1 MFSRSLANNC
11 MTLPGNGGSTMNGQ
25 DVDMSSEAQQQQQ
38 QITVADIDAEF
49 LPQIHDIVKTVE
61 KDPQD
66 AATKNK
72 ESLEASEKV
81 KELNK
86 KIERAREDVKKLPG
100 ISLTKEEQAAQLNA
114 LKKQLKVKQELLA
127 RSVIKEKRNFSFTNL

>member
-1 MFSRSLANNC
+1 M
-11 MTLPGNGGSTMNGQ
+11 NGGQ
-25 DVDMSSEAQQQQQ
+25 DVDMSSEAGQQQQQ
-38 QITVADIDAEF
+38 QITVTDIDAEF

-72 ESLEASEKV
+72 ESLDASEKV

-100 ISLTKEEQAAQLNA
+100 IALTKEEQAAQLNA

-127 RSVIKEKRNFSFTNL
+127 RYRKLGDISSFLQLGQQDQ

>member
-1 MFSRSLANNC
+1 MIDQYLLVSPEMHLGHNFVLIA
-11 MTLPGNGGSTMNGQ
+11 GDVGSTMNGQ
-25 DVDMSSEAQQQQQ
+25 DVDMSSEGQQQKQQ
-38 QITVADIDAEF
+38 QITVSDIDAEF
-49 LPQIHDIVKTVE
+49 LPQIYDIVKTVE

-86 KIERAREDVKKLPG
+86 KIERAREEVKNLPG
-100 ISLTKEEQAAQLNA
+100 ISLTKEEPAAQLNA

-127 RSVIKEKRNFSFTNL
+127 R

>member
-1 MFSRSLANNC
+1 
-11 MTLPGNGGSTMNGQ
+11 MNGQ

-38 QITVADIDAEF
+38 QITVTDIDAEF

-72 ESLEASEKV
+72 ESLDASEKV

-100 ISLTKEEQAAQLNA
+100 IALTKEEQTAQLNA

-127 RSVIKEKRNFSFTNL
+127 RYRKLGDISSFLQFGQQDQ

>member
-1 MFSRSLANNC
+1 
-11 MTLPGNGGSTMNGQ
+11 MNGQQ
-25 DVDMSSEAQQQQQ
+25 DVDMSSEAGQQQQQQ
-38 QITVADIDAEF
+38 QITVTDIDAEF

-72 ESLEASEKV
+72 ESLDASEKV

-100 ISLTKEEQAAQLNA
+100 IGLTKEEQAAQLNA

-127 RSVIKEKRNFSFTNL
+127 R

>member
-1 MFSRSLANNC
+1 
-11 MTLPGNGGSTMNGQ
+11 MNGQ

-38 QITVADIDAEF
+38 QQQITVTDIDAEF

-72 ESLEASEKV
+72 ESLDASEKV

-100 ISLTKEEQAAQLNA
+100 IALTKEEQAAQLNA

-127 RSVIKEKRNFSFTNL
+127 R

>member
-1 MFSRSLANNC
+1 
-11 MTLPGNGGSTMNGQ
+11 MTSDHQPVL
-25 DVDMSSEAQQQQQ
+25 
-38 QITVADIDAEF
+38 VADIDAEF
-49 LPQIHDIVKTVE
+49 LPHIHDIMKTIE

-100 ISLTKEEQAAQLNA
+100 IDLTKEEQAAQLNA

-127 RSVIKEKRNFSFTNL
+127 RYRKLGNISSFLQLGQQDQ

>member
-1 MFSRSLANNC
+1 MIDLLHNC
-11 MTLPGNGGSTMNGQ
+11 VTFAGDVGSTMNGQ
-25 DVDMSSEAQQQQQ
+25 DVDMSSDAQQQQHQ
-38 QITVADIDAEF
+38 QITVTDIDAEF

-72 ESLEASEKV
+72 ESLDASEKV

-100 ISLTKEEQAAQLNA
+100 IALTKEEQAAQLNA

-127 RSVIKEKRNFSFTNL
+127 R

>member
-1 MFSRSLANNC
+1 
-11 MTLPGNGGSTMNGQ
+11 MNGQ
-25 DVDMSSEAQQQQQ
+25 DVDMSSEGQQQKQQ
-38 QITVADIDAEF
+38 QITVSDIDAEF
-49 LPQIHDIVKTVE
+49 LPQIYDIVKTIE

-86 KIERAREDVKKLPG
+86 KIERAREDVKKLTG
-100 ISLTKEEQAAQLNA
+100 IDFNKDEQAAQLKA
-114 LKKQLKVKQELLA
+114 LKKQLCMKQELLA
-127 RSVIKEKRNFSFTNL
+127 KYRSLGGSA

>member
-1 MFSRSLANNC
+1 MIDQYLLVSPEMHLGHNFVLIA
-11 MTLPGNGGSTMNGQ
+11 GDVGSTMNGQ
-25 DVDMSSEAQQQQQ
+25 DVDMSSEGQQQKQQ
-38 QITVADIDAEF
+38 QITVSDIDAEF
-49 LPQIHDIVKTVE
+49 LPQIYDIVKTVE

-86 KIERAREDVKKLPG
+86 SNLRGFVFDVL
-100 ISLTKEEQAAQLNA
+100 SLQK
-114 LKKQLKVKQELLA
+114 
-127 RSVIKEKRNFSFTNL
+127 

>member
-1 MFSRSLANNC
+1 
-11 MTLPGNGGSTMNGQ
+11 MNGE

-38 QITVADIDAEF
+38 ITVTDIDAEF

-72 ESLEASEKV
+72 ESLDASEKV

-100 ISLTKEEQAAQLNA
+100 IALTKEEQAAQLNA

-127 RSVIKEKRNFSFTNL
+127 RYRKLGDISSFLQLGQQE

>member
-1 MFSRSLANNC
+1 MIDLLHNC
-11 MTLPGNGGSTMNGQ
+11 VTFAGDVCSTMNGQ

-38 QITVADIDAEF
+38 ITVTDIDAEF

-72 ESLEASEKV
+72 ESLDASEKV

-100 ISLTKEEQAAQLNA
+100 IALTKEEQAAQLNA

-127 RSVIKEKRNFSFTNL
+127 RWFYSKYF

>member
-1 MFSRSLANNC
+1 
-11 MTLPGNGGSTMNGQ
+11 MNGQ
-25 DVDMSSEAQQQQQ
+25 DVDMTSEIQQV
-38 QITVADIDAEF
+38 IVADIDAKF

-61 KDPQD
+61 RDPQD

-86 KIERAREDVKKLPG
+86 KIERAREDVKKLAG
-100 ISLTKEEQAAQLNA
+100 IDFTKEEQAAQLKA
-114 LKKQLKVKQELLA
+114 LKKQLKLKQELLA
-127 RSVIKEKRNFSFTNL
+127 KYRKLGDSAAFLQLGQQEQ

>member
-1 MFSRSLANNC
+1 MIDQYLLVSPEMHLGHNFVLIA
-11 MTLPGNGGSTMNGQ
+11 GDVGSTMNGQ
-25 DVDMSSEAQQQQQ
+25 DVDMSSEGQQQKQQ
-38 QITVADIDAEF
+38 QIAVSDIDAEF
-49 LPQIHDIVKTVE
+49 LPQIYDIVKTVE

-86 KIERAREDVKKLPG
+86 KIERAREEVKNLPG

-127 RSVIKEKRNFSFTNL
+127 R

>member
-1 MFSRSLANNC
+1 
-11 MTLPGNGGSTMNGQ
+11 MNGQ
-25 DVDMSSEAQQQQQ
+25 DGDMSSEAQQQQQ

-72 ESLEASEKV
+72 KSLEASEKV

-127 RSVIKEKRNFSFTNL
+127 RSVIKEKKRNISFTNL

>member
-25 DVDMSSEAQQQQQ
+25 DVDMSSEAQQQ

-127 RSVIKEKRNFSFTNL
+127 RSVIKEKQNFSFTNL

>member
-1 MFSRSLANNC
+1 MIDLLHNC
-11 MTLPGNGGSTMNGQ
+11 VTFAGDVGSTMNGQ
-25 DVDMSSEAQQQQQ
+25 DVDMSSDAQQQQQQ
-38 QITVADIDAEF
+38 QITVTDIDAEF

-72 ESLEASEKV
+72 ESLDASEKV

-100 ISLTKEEQAAQLNA
+100 IALTKEEQAAQLNA

-127 RSVIKEKRNFSFTNL
+127 R

>member
-1 MFSRSLANNC
+1 
-11 MTLPGNGGSTMNGQ
+11 MNGQ

-38 QITVADIDAEF
+38 QQQITVTDIDAEF

-72 ESLEASEKV
+72 ESLDASEKV

-100 ISLTKEEQAAQLNA
+100 IALTKEEQAAQLNA

-127 RSVIKEKRNFSFTNL
+127 RYRKLGDISSFLQLGQQD

>member
-1 MFSRSLANNC
+1 
-11 MTLPGNGGSTMNGQ
+11 MNGQ
-25 DVDMSSEAQQQQQ
+25 DVDMSSDAQQQQQ
-38 QITVADIDAEF
+38 QITVTDIDAEF

-72 ESLEASEKV
+72 ESLDASEKV

-100 ISLTKEEQAAQLNA
+100 IALTKEEQTAQLNA

-127 RSVIKEKRNFSFTNL
+127 RYRKLGDISSFLQFGQQDQ

>member
-1 MFSRSLANNC
+1 
-11 MTLPGNGGSTMNGQ
+11 MNGQ

-38 QITVADIDAEF
+38 QITVTDIDAEF

-72 ESLEASEKV
+72 ESLDASEKV
-81 KELNK
+81 KERMTKRLNVLSSFATFIK
-86 KIERAREDVKKLPG
+86 D
-100 ISLTKEEQAAQLNA
+100 
-114 LKKQLKVKQELLA
+114 EL
-127 RSVIKEKRNFSFTNL
+127 

>member
-1 MFSRSLANNC
+1 
-11 MTLPGNGGSTMNGQ
+11 MNGQ

-38 QITVADIDAEF
+38 ITVTDIDAEF

-72 ESLEASEKV
+72 ESLDASEKV

-100 ISLTKEEQAAQLNA
+100 IALTKEEQAAQLNA

-127 RSVIKEKRNFSFTNL
+127 RYRKLGDISSFLQLGQQE

>member
-1 MFSRSLANNC
+1 
-11 MTLPGNGGSTMNGQ
+11 MNGQ

-66 AATKNK
+66 AATNNK

-127 RSVIKEKRNFSFTNL
+127 RSVIKEKQNFSFTNL

>member
-1 MFSRSLANNC
+1 MHMDRKHL
-11 MTLPGNGGSTMNGQ
+11 
-25 DVDMSSEAQQQQQ
+25 SE
-38 QITVADIDAEF
+38 
-49 LPQIHDIVKTVE
+49 LLLK
-61 KDPQD
+61 D

-100 ISLTKEEQAAQLNA
+100 TSYPILERRST
-114 LKKQLKVKQELLA
+114 VLLLLLLLCLS
-127 RSVIKEKRNFSFTNL
+127 RSGDPPGF